1 MSSLKLTADSG
12 GGTVE
17 LKAPATTASN
27 GAKTWILP
35 NDTGTANYVVGNS
48 STAGTLEFKPYYGPA
63 FRAYQSSNQ
72 TIATS
77 TEVTI
82 VYNSETFD
90 TDSCFNTTNYRF
102 TPNLA
107 GYYHVYSTLTW
118 NPTNNVGSGWDAIQV
133 LRKNGSEVSRH
144 AIFLDAQD
152 WLSSQLEDLVY
163 LDGSSD
169 YIDAYAW
176 HNRGGDEGTVH
187 TRTFISAHWVR
198 P

>member
-1 MSSLKLTADSG
+1 MSSIKLPHASGNSMSIAAPATNPASDLSLKL
-12 GGTVE
+12 
-17 LKAPATTASN
+17 PAT
-27 GAKTWILP
+27 I
-35 NDTGTANYVVGNS
+35 GTANQAIVNS

-63 FRAYQSSNQ
+63 FRAYQGSNQ

-77 TEVTI
+77 TDTTI
-82 VYNSETFD
+82 VYNTETFD

-107 GYYHVYSTLTW
+107 GYYHVYATLTW

-144 AIFLDAQD
+144 AIFIDTQD

-163 LDGSSD
+163 LNGSSD
-169 YIDAYAW
+169 YVDVYAW
-176 HNRGGDEGTVH
+176 HNRGGDEYMVN
-187 TRTFISAHWVR
+187 TRTFFSSHWVR